1 MTSKSFFFTLIL
13 ISVFISNAQA
23 RKIKRSIL
31 DKLSDYEICSLK
43 RCGRVKP
50 KGSMCEVVVGKDGFR
65 EASCFCP
72 KSCPKMNSP
81 VCSIYGKQYNNECL
95 LHMEACRKKRYIRI
109 ANQGACIASQERC
122 AADELKQFPFRLL
135 AWFVHLK
142 QNDEF
147 GMIDPTQTIQKMD
160 DLELENISNWK
171 FEKLD
176 KNKNAELSPREL
188 KSFRYALMP
197 LEHCSKDF
205 FRKCDGNFDGKLQKV
220 EWDNCF
226 VVRAIQWYDNKYQS
240 PLNGYED
247 LH

>member
-1 MTSKSFFFTLIL
+1 MISKTNFLCLTLIIL
-13 ISVFISNAQA
+13 IINNTQA

-50 KGSMCEVVVGKDGFR
+50 KGSMCKVVVSEDGFR

-72 KSCPKMNSP
+72 KSCPKINSP
-81 VCSIYGKQYNNECL
+81 VCSIYGKQYNSECL
-95 LHMEACRKKRYIRI
+95 LHMEACRKKRYMRI
-109 ANQGACIASQERC
+109 ANQGECIASQERC

-147 GMIDPTQTIQKMD
+147 GTIDPTHTIKKMNAD
-160 DLELENISNWK
+160 ELESISNWK

-176 KNKNAELSPREL
+176 KNNNSELSAREL
-188 KSFRYALMP
+188 KRFRYALMP

-205 FRKCDGNFDGKLQKV
+205 FRKCDENSDGKVQKV

-226 VVRAIQWYDNKYQS
+226 VNRAIQWYDNKYQS
-240 PLNGYED
+240 TLDGYKD